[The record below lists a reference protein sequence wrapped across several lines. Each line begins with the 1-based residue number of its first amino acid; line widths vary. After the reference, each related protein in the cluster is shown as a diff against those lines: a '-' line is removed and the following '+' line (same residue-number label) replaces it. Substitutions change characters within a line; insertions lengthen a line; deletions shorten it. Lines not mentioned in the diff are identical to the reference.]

1 MPINGTIF
9 APNTNGAGV
18 ATFQQRGDSWRAIVR
33 RGGVSKSETFRK
45 KSEARA
51 WAIKI
56 EAEIEAGTHGTTP
69 DKTFGEVLV
78 RYREEVSPSKQGAR
92 WEWRLLSDTAFYIDD
107 ETG

>member
-1 MPINGTIF
+1 MK
-9 APNTNGAGV
+9 GAGV

-56 EAEIEAGTHGTTP
+56 EAEIEAGTHGTTA
-69 DKTFGEVLV
+69 
-78 RYREEVSPSKQGAR
+78 Y
-92 WEWRLLSDTAFYIDD
+92 
-107 ETG
+107 